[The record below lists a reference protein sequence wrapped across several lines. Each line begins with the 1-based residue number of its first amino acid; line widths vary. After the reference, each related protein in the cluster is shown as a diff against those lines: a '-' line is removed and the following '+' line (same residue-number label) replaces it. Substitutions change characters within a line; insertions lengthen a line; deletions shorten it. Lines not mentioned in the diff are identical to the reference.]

1 MRFLHY
7 TLAVSLCALMLLNS
21 VPVVRACGPSYK
33 EPIFVFKESPDLPF
47 EEFTQGK
54 LGIVRPGLGRKTLV
68 IAYRYLNGGAF
79 SANEQE
85 ALVQALKGTAPED
98 DGSEALKT
106 WINARKQFVKED
118 QKLPEIYTERQSGGY
133 DFFPNCTKN
142 AFEVAV
148 TTLKDRAASYG
159 ADDPSVKAW
168 LAAQDTVFQSCS
180 GEAQIPSELGAE
192 SPAWLRKDREYQ
204 IAASYFYSLNFDE
217 ARAHFEKIAADD
229 DSPWREVADYLV
241 ARTLVRQA
249 SLAEGE
255 TKKRELYERAEHHL
269 QNLVTGAGKFV
280 GASLKLLALVKYHL
294 HPDERV
300 IELSK
305 ILTGGSNDNV
315 RQDLID
321 YTWLLDRLEAR
332 ILRAEEERKKKLEGT
347 KDQGT
352 PSEPSPAAKEAD
364 NKFARFKRGETI
376 RITIYP
382 KKPDNTPDYSQPN
395 EIEFK
400 YDASETE
407 IFAAFEQKLGRKLS
421 TEEIK
426 EIKEAHQFEL
436 SARRYNISPNRKWDN
451 GGPSQ
456 HEGCDYGDCTRLT
469 FDLTPAFLRSD
480 ELSDWILTFQT
491 EDPRAYRRALA
502 KWHKTDSRAWLVTAL
517 VKADKSSLGLPEL
530 MRAGEKVLRDE
541 PAYPTIAYQMI
552 RLKMDL
558 GNKVEARKLL
568 DEILSSQS
576 ALLPVSAQNQFLELR
591 TQLARGLNEFLK
603 SAQRKP
609 IAFYEDGTLGK
620 LSDMFEKEKQF
631 WNEEDS
637 EKTREEY
644 ERDLAETYKELLP
657 WDNRL
662 EFDARTLDVFN
673 WNFPLQTLAEAARSP
688 VVPDYLQRTLVLAVW
703 TRAILLNNDEVA
715 LAIAP
720 EVPKVEP
727 KMAAVFAMYLK
738 SRTVK
743 DRRNAAL
750 WVLLKFPNLSPF
762 VQDGLREFS
771 TSEESEYYFEES
783 WWCVPSDTEFNNHGD
798 EVPKVVAKPSFLTPA
813 QLEAARR
820 EHLAL
825 KAIGHGKSYLG
836 KHVIAW
842 ARTSPADARIPE
854 ALFIAAKANES
865 YKYGCDSWESDEKTQ
880 QQAAAILRRR
890 YPQSAWTAKL
900 AEPDR

>member
-7 TLAVSLCALMLLNS
+7 ILAVAVAAVMLLNS

-47 EEFTQGK
+47 DEFTQGK
-54 LGIVRPGLGRKTLV
+54 IGILRPIMGRKTLV
-68 IAYRYLNGGAF
+68 IAYRYLNGGTF
-79 SANEQE
+79 SADEQD

-98 DGSEALKT
+98 DGSQALKT

-118 QKLPEIYTERQSGGY
+118 QKLPEIYTERPTGGY

-148 TTLKDRAASYG
+148 DTLKDRARSYG
-159 ADDPSVKAW
+159 AEDPNVKAW
-168 LAAQDTVFQSCS
+168 LAAQDTVFQNCS

-192 SPAWLRKDREYQ
+192 SPLWLRKDRDYQ
-204 IAASYFYSLNFDE
+204 IAGAHFYSLNFDE
-217 ARAHFEKIAADD
+217 ARARFEKIAADD
-229 DSPWREVADYLV
+229 DSPWREIAEYLV

-249 SLAEGE
+249 SFAEPE
-255 TKKRELYERAEHHL
+255 TKKRELYQRAETYL
-269 QNLVTGAGKFV
+269 QNLATDSGKFSA
-280 GASLKLLALVKYHL
+280 ASRKLLALVKYHL

-300 IELSK
+300 VELGRM
-305 ILTGGSNDNV
+305 LTGGNDEHL

-321 YTWLLDRLEAR
+321 YVWLLDRFEAR
-332 ILRAEEERKKKLEGT
+332 ILKAEEDRTKKQENPTQQETASESNIDK
-347 KDQGT
+347 
-352 PSEPSPAAKEAD
+352 EPSNRFE
-364 NKFARFKRGETI
+364 RFKRGETI
-376 RITIYP
+376 GITIYL
-382 KKPDNTPDYSQPN
+382 KKPDGTPDYSKPI

-400 YDASETE
+400 YDVSEAD
-407 IFAAFEQKLGRKLS
+407 ILAAFEQKLGRKL
-421 TEEIK
+421 TAEETK
-426 EIKEAHQFEL
+426 EINEG
-436 SARRYNISPNRKWDN
+436 RRYALSSRQWNVSPNRKWDN

-456 HEGCDYGDCTRLT
+456 YEGCNYADCTKLT
-469 FDLTPAFLRSD
+469 FDLIPAFLRSD
-480 ELSDWILTFQT
+480 ELSDWILSFQT

-502 KWHKTDSRAWLVTAL
+502 KWHKTDSHAWLVAAL
-517 VKADKSSLGLPEL
+517 VKADKSSLGLPEI
-530 MRAGEKVLRDE
+530 MRAGEKVSRDE
-541 PAYPTIAYQMI
+541 PAYATVAYHLI

-568 DEILSSQS
+568 DEILTSQS
-576 ALLPVSAQNQFLELR
+576 GLLPGSAQNQFLELR

-609 IAFYEDGTLGK
+609 IAFYEEGNLGK
-620 LSDMFEKEKQF
+620 LSDMLEKEKQF
-631 WNEEDS
+631 WSPEYS
-637 EKTREEY
+637 EKPREQY
-644 ERDLAETYKELLP
+644 EREVEEQYRDLLP
-657 WDNRL
+657 WDNRF
-662 EFDARTLDVFN
+662 EFDDKTLEIFN
-673 WNFPLQTLAEAARSP
+673 WHFPLQTLAEAARNP
-688 VVPDYLQRTLVLAVW
+688 IVPDYLQRTLVLAVW

-720 EVPKVEP
+720 EVPRVEP
-727 KMAAVFAMYLK
+727 KMTAVFDAYLK
-738 SRTVK
+738 ARTVK
-743 DRRNAAL
+743 ERHNAAL
-750 WVLLKFPNLSPF
+750 YVLLKFPNLSPF
-762 VQDGLREFS
+762 VQGGLRAFS

-783 WWCVPSDTEFNNHGD
+783 WWCAPSDIDYNNQGQ
-798 EVPKVVAKPSFLTPA
+798 EVPKVVPKPSFLTPA
-813 QLEAARR
+813 QLDAARR

-836 KHVIAW
+836 RHVITW

-890 YPQSAWTAKL
+890 YPQSPWTAKL
-900 AEPDR
+900 AAESPN